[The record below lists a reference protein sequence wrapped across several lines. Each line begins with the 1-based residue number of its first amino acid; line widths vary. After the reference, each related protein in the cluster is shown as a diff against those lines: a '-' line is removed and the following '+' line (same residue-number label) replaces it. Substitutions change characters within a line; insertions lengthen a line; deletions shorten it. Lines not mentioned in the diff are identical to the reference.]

1 MTVTKAMLDEIIRDY
16 GIRPGKANSQTRVR
30 LAIIISEA
38 MIKNGMLPRDAAILE
53 RAFYDELEAVQ
64 LVSALTDYE
73 EFLKNFK
80 GWHGIDPLKIGLPEG
95 TAYSEDTR
103 EKVRLI
109 IFHIERSVKNETG
122 KSIDR
127 RITLSGVRNK
137 QRPDIGIKAKGLAV
151 HPPFQSQAAL

>member
-1 MTVTKAMLDEIIRDY
+1 MLDEIIRDY

-30 LAIIISEA
+30 LAIILAEA
-38 MIKNGMLPRDAAILE
+38 MIKNGIPSRDAAILE
-53 RAFYDELEAVQ
+53 RVFYDELESVQ
-64 LVSALTDYE
+64 IVSGLTDYE

-103 EKVRLI
+103 EKVRQI
-109 IFHIERSVKNETG
+109 IFYIERSVMNETG

-137 QRPDIGIKAKGLAV
+137 QRPDISLKAKGLAV
-151 HPPFQSQAAL
+151 HSTFTGQAAL